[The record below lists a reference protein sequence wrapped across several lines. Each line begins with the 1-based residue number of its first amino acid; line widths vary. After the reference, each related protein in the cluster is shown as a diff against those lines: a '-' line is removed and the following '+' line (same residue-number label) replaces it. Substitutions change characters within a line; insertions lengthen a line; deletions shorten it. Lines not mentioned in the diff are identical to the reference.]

1 MTPRRSNSRSTRCP
15 TSVFPWASST
25 ALLRFW
31 TSAAAASSQRAP
43 MRSGP
48 PSAWPKERIRACIG
62 MRAKY
67 RKIMATSARIRA
79 ETAKLLGTTI
89 QAWELITGFPF
100 RCKFESEPRQA
111 LDNMLFFR
119 NYSFTR
125 SRKISFLPINREA
138 PLPPMSER
146 IYRLTKTGRDA
157 WEQQD
162 AAVPADYRRLLWI
175 MDFHGHTGLLEK
187 LVGSYPG
194 TILNEWLDELEQLGL
209 IEQVPAGEELERDFA
224 LETDDTQRL
233 DGQMLREETEKAT
246 SALARTGA
254 YLALDRLRVQRVAAK
269 RPEDTVVLIVEDDP
283 DQLALADLRMT
294 IAGYR

>member
-1 MTPRRSNSRSTRCP
+1 
-15 TSVFPWASST
+15 
-25 ALLRFW
+25 
-31 TSAAAASSQRAP
+31 
-43 MRSGP
+43 
-48 PSAWPKERIRACIG
+48 
-62 MRAKY
+62 
-67 RKIMATSARIRA
+67 
-79 ETAKLLGTTI
+79 
-89 QAWELITGFPF
+89 
-100 RCKFESEPRQA
+100 
-111 LDNMLFFR
+111 
-119 NYSFTR
+119 
-125 SRKISFLPINREA
+125 
-138 PLPPMSER
+138 MSER

-254 YLALDRLRVQRVAAK
+254 YLALDRLRTQRVPAK

-294 IAGYR
+294 MAGYRVRLTQTANGFLQSMFDEGAPDLLLLDIELPDGDGFEILTRMRRHKVLSTLPIVMLTAKKDPEAIGRGLLLGADGYVTKPYTKNILVDVVRRVLNQA